1 MIQKIERIKN
11 VGNYEDYLASG
22 DTSFKKMTI
31 IYAENGAGKTTLA
44 RILHSL
50 SQDEPTIIQNHRRIG
65 SASLPEINI
74 RTSSGNI
81 IFNGHKWNIP
91 MEHIIVFDAHF
102 VSDNVYTGF
111 QISND
116 HKKHLYKFV
125 LGDAGVE
132 TAKKIERVK
141 QLIESKNSEIAS
153 VLAQIQAY
161 CKISDVESILKIKPQ
176 PAIDQ
181 LIQEKEKELKISLD
195 NKAILIHSL
204 LIRLNPINVNIDYN
218 SLRTLFSLTI
228 EDIGQ
233 EYLDIVNQH
242 ILCLEEHN
250 MPNVSN
256 WLLEGIKIISNPEF
270 ENCPF
275 CGQSIKQNKLIE
287 GYNQYFSKRYKNIV
301 NEIDNFIIALAQH
314 NVQQNI
320 DNIISSYKLLV
331 ESHAFWD
338 NYMQAK
344 SIIPILEFD
353 FEKLIASYNQ
363 LKDTLLVKKTTPIVA
378 IPVDIIN
385 DYCNREALLMEKI
398 NIINNFV
405 LSYNDRINNLKGKIR
420 PEADVEKELKQL
432 NLIKNRFQQPL
443 LNLCN
448 RVILLKKQLSRL
460 QSINKALQ
468 QQQKNISN
476 EIVRQYGEKTNYYL
490 RDVFQTKF
498 QILEIKDGGIRGRA
512 KESNLSYTLTF
523 NGTPI
528 EPEGT
533 THTSFKNVLSEG
545 DKNTIAFSFFL
556 AKLTTEDGL
565 SNKIVVFDDPL
576 TSLDLNRRNK
586 TIHQLVILYP
596 QVTQSIILS
605 HNLHFLIELNG
616 NSRIKKCD
624 KKSLQ
629 IFNANGVSRILEYDI
644 KKDWLDNYQKALE
657 SMESFLNNPSPDN
670 QETAINSIR
679 VSLETFLKLKY
690 CRYISNHD
698 DTFGTIISNL
708 EKSSCSFI
716 NSNKSDVIDK
726 LNQLLSISW
735 RGHHGT
741 VEEKDVYSEVDLST
755 AEALGYVRM
764 AMNLLNS
771 EL

>member
-50 SQDEPTIIQNHRRIG
+50 SQDEPTIIQNHKRIG
-65 SASLPEINI
+65 AESLPEINI

-81 IFNGHKWNIP
+81 IFNGNKWNTP

-125 LGDAGVE
+125 LGDVGVE

-141 QLIESKNSEIAS
+141 QLIECQNSEIAS
-153 VLAQIQAY
+153 VVSQIQSS
-161 CKISDVESILKIKPQ
+161 CKISDVDAIINIKQQ
-176 PAIDQ
+176 PNIVQ
-181 LIQEKEKELKISLD
+181 LIQEKEKDLKISHD
-195 NKAILIHSL
+195 NKAILTHGLLTSL
-204 LIRLNPINVNIDYN
+204 KPIKLNVDYDG
-218 SLRTLFSLTI
+218 LKALLSLTI
-228 EDIGQ
+228 ENIGQ
-233 EYLDIVNQH
+233 EYLEIVNRH
-242 ILCLEEHN
+242 ISYLEEHN

-256 WLLEGIKIISNPEF
+256 WLLEGIKIVSSAEI

-301 NEIDNFIIALAQH
+301 AEIDGLIMVLTQYNL
-314 NVQQNI
+314 QQNI
-320 DNIISSYKLLV
+320 DNIISSYKLLI
-331 ESHAFWD
+331 ESCAFWE
-338 NYMQAK
+338 NYLQTK
-344 SIIPILEFD
+344 SVIPALDFD
-353 FEKLIASYNQ
+353 FEKLVDLYNQ
-363 LKDTLLVKKTTPIVA
+363 LKESLFAKKTTPIMSMSTDIVDGYRNLA
-378 IPVDIIN
+378 ISLMDKII
-385 DYCNREALLMEKI
+385 
-398 NIINNFV
+398 IINNFITE
-405 LSYNDRINNLKGKIR
+405 YNNKISNLKSKIR
-420 PEADVEKELKQL
+420 PEADVERELKGL
-432 NLIKNRFQQPL
+432 NLINSRFQTPL

-448 RVILLKKQLSRL
+448 RVILLRNQLSRL
-460 QSINKALQ
+460 QSINKSLQ
-468 QQQKNISN
+468 QRQKSISN

-490 RDVFQTKF
+490 RNVFQTKF
-498 QILEIKDGGIRGRA
+498 QLLEIKDGGIRGRS

-533 THTSFKNVLSEG
+533 SHTSFKNVLSEG

-556 AKLTTEDGL
+556 AKITTDDGL
-565 SNKIVVFDDPL
+565 SDKIVVFDDPL

-586 TIHQLVILYP
+586 TIHQLVVLYP
-596 QVTQSIILS
+596 QVAQSIILS

-644 KKDWLDNYQKALE
+644 KKDWLDNYQKALK
-657 SMESFLNNPSPDN
+657 SMELFLNNPAPDN
-670 QETAINSIR
+670 QEAAINSIR
-679 VSLETFLKLKY
+679 ISLETFLKLKY

-698 DTFGTIISNL
+698 DTFGTVISNL
-708 EKSSCSFI
+708 EKSSCAFI
-716 NSNKSDVIDK
+716 NTNKNEVIDK
-726 LNQLLSISW
+726 LNQLLVISW

-741 VEEKDVYSEVDLST
+741 VEEKEIYSEISLST
-755 AEALGYVRM
+755 TEAQGYVRM
-764 AMNLLNS
+764 ALDLLNS